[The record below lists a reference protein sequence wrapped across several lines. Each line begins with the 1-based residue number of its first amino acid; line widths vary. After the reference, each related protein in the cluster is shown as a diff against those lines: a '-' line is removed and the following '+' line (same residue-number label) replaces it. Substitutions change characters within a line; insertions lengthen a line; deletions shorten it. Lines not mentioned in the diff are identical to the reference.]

1 MDGRRL
7 STLLLIV
14 AASTAPVGRAHAQ
27 PPVAS
32 EPAQTVSP
40 PVLVVPEAVPPVE
53 NPFAGDLFGR
63 SKLTGDWWGAR
74 SALADH
80 GVKIDVFA
88 TQFYQGVAGGGREQA
103 FDYGGRLDYLLSADG
118 QKLGLWQGLF
128 FDLHAETRFGE
139 DVNTNSGLIAPPNLA
154 MNFPAAGREV
164 TSITGLKLTQALSER
179 FVLFAGKLNTL
190 DALPLRFNPGGTTG
204 LPFLGGFQS
213 SPLVFNPIAARTVP
227 YSAAGA
233 GFAVLQD
240 LQPLF
245 SFTVLDPL
253 ERATKGAEDLFT
265 RGVTLVPDLVLRGK
279 PFGRPGLLN
288 VGGTYSS
295 SRYRTLDP
303 ATYLSLFQVGQL
315 GAALAAGGPT
325 ETGSWSVYVNG
336 YQSLWV
342 DPCDEGRNWG
352 VFAAGGISDGNP
364 NPIRYSV
371 AGGVGG
377 RSMLPGRTLDTFGVG
392 YYYLGLSEGLKRV
405 GRPLVRPLRDEYGVE
420 LFYNAALTPWCR
432 LTPNFTIARPAISRL
447 DTVLITGLRLQLAF

>member
-7 STLLLIV
+7 SILLLLVGSGALPI
-14 AASTAPVGRAHAQ
+14 APARAQ

-32 EPAQTVSP
+32 AP
-40 PVLVVPEAVPPVE
+40 VPEGAVPEVAPVAAPPAE
-53 NPFAGDLFGR
+53 NPFAGDFFNR
-63 SKLTGDWWGAR
+63 SKLTGDWGGAR
-74 SALADH
+74 SALAER
-80 GVKIDVFA
+80 GVKLDIFG
-88 TQFYQGVAGGGREQA
+88 TQFYQGVARGGREQS
-103 FDYGGRLDYLLSADG
+103 FDYGGRLDFLLNVDG

-128 FDLHAETRFGE
+128 FDMHAESRFAE
-139 DVNTNSGLIAPPNLA
+139 DVNANSGLIAPPNLA

-190 DALPLRFNPGGTTG
+190 DAFPLRFNPAGTTG

-253 ERATKGAEDLFT
+253 ERATKGADDLFT
-265 RGVTLVPDLVLRGK
+265 RGVTLVPDLILRGK
-279 PFGRPGLLN
+279 PFGRPALLN

-303 ATYLSLFQVGQL
+303 ATYLNLFQVGQL
-315 GAALAAGGPT
+315 GAALAGGGPLISD
-325 ETGSWSVYVNG
+325 SWSVYVNG

-342 DPCDEGRNWG
+342 DPNDENRNWG

-364 NPIRYSV
+364 NPIKYSV

-377 RSMLPGRTLDTFGVG
+377 RSMIRGRELDTFGVG
-392 YYYLGLSEGLKRV
+392 YYYLGLSDQLKRV
-405 GRPLVRPLRDEYGVE
+405 GRPLVRPIRDEFGVE

-432 LTPNFTIARPAISRL
+432 FTPNFTVARPGVSAR
-447 DTVLITGLRLQLAF
+447 DTVIITGLRLQLAF